1 MCFHVCVYML
11 GYLYFCCVV
20 CCFFIYIYIIVCFM
34 LCMFVCIYVYV
45 GICLVAGDENK
56 TFVDILAFRLV
67 LYVRFHVDHC
77 IFVFE

>member
-1 MCFHVCVYML
+1 MFSCVCVYAWVFVFL
-11 GYLYFCCVV
+11 LCGVLLFY
-20 CCFFIYIYIIVCFM
+20 IHIYIIVCFM